1 MQDIILE
8 LLEEKKYA
16 ELKNMLVDMNSADI
30 GEYFEA
36 VPRSQLAL
44 VFRLMPKELAADVF
58 VEMDAES
65 QISLIET
72 FTDKELNAVM
82 EELFVDDLADIIE
95 EMPAVVA
102 KRMLKNADADTRRIV
117 NQILAYPEDSAGSIM
132 TTEYVGLK
140 KNMTVS
146 AAFDKIRRNGIDK
159 ETIYTCYVT
168 DSKRRL
174 LGVVSARQLMLS
186 DNDTVLSDI
195 MEFDPIYAYTYDKK
209 ETVVQI
215 FDKYDM
221 LALPIVDA
229 ENRLIG
235 IVTVDDIIDVMQEIM
250 TEDIE
255 KMAAIVPT
263 EKPYLKTGVFEI
275 FKSRIIWLLILMISA
290 TFTGMIITSFEA
302 ALASCVVL
310 TAFMP
315 MLMNTGGNS
324 GSQASVTI
332 IRALSLGEVEFKDIL
347 RVLWKELRVSLL
359 CGLSLALLNFIKMWL
374 FDILL
379 LRTDGLTLE
388 VVAVVN
394 ITLFCTVLLAK
405 LVGCALPI
413 GAKKIGLDPA
423 VMASPFI
430 TTIVDAIS
438 LVIYFAIAANVLNI

>member
-146 AAFDKIRRNGIDK
+146 EAFDKIRRNGID
-159 ETIYTCYVT
+159 
-168 DSKRRL
+168 
-174 LGVVSARQLMLS
+174 
-186 DNDTVLSDI
+186 
-195 MEFDPIYAYTYDKK
+195 
-209 ETVVQI
+209 
-215 FDKYDM
+215 
-221 LALPIVDA
+221 
-229 ENRLIG
+229 
-235 IVTVDDIIDVMQEIM
+235 
-250 TEDIE
+250 
-255 KMAAIVPT
+255 
-263 EKPYLKTGVFEI
+263 
-275 FKSRIIWLLILMISA
+275 
-290 TFTGMIITSFEA
+290 
-302 ALASCVVL
+302 
-310 TAFMP
+310 
-315 MLMNTGGNS
+315 
-324 GSQASVTI
+324 
-332 IRALSLGEVEFKDIL
+332 
-347 RVLWKELRVSLL
+347 
-359 CGLSLALLNFIKMWL
+359 
-374 FDILL
+374 
-379 LRTDGLTLE
+379 
-388 VVAVVN
+388 
-394 ITLFCTVLLAK
+394 
-405 LVGCALPI
+405 
-413 GAKKIGLDPA
+413 
-423 VMASPFI
+423 
-430 TTIVDAIS
+430 
-438 LVIYFAIAANVLNI
+438 

>member
-146 AAFDKIRRNGIDK
+146 EAFDKIRRNGIDK

-347 RVLWKELRVSLL
+347 RVLWKEFRVSLL